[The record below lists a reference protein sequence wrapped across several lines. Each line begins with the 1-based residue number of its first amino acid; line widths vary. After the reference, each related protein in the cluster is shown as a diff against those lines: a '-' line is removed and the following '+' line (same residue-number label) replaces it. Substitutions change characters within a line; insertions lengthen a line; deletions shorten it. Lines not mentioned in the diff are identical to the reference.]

1 MDKRAGRR
9 NRQIKKQK
17 NVMARWD
24 FNGIARDLVQEY
36 NLDASYRAK
45 SFLCNELKKRLLCG
59 VEKTKGQLLPAEKKL
74 SSLLG
79 NMALIE
85 YALWL
90 YGNEPVPIKEAI
102 EMHMAAQQIAKEI
115 ASWTGIENK
124 RKKWSKI
131 AEKQHELYISS
142 LKFSLEVGLHETTK
156 IEKSEFVPIL
166 IQGSTLVAPLK
177 AMSRFF
183 VKTNFRQIDL
193 IVENVLKEMHN
204 D

>member
-17 NVMARWD
+17 SVMARWD
-24 FNGIARDLVQEY
+24 FNGIARDLVQGC
-36 NLDASYRAK
+36 NLDASHGAK

-102 EMHMAAQQIAKEI
+102 EMHGAAQQIAKEI
-115 ASWTGIENK
+115 ASRAGVENK
-124 RKKWSKI
+124 RKKWSRI
-131 AEKQHELYISS
+131 AEQHELYILS
-142 LKFSLEVGLHETTK
+142 LKFSLEFGPHETTK
-156 IEKSEFVPIL
+156 IKKSEFVPIL
-166 IQGSTLVAPLK
+166 IQGSALIAPLK
-177 AMSRFF
+177 ALSRFF
-183 VKTNFRQIDL
+183 VKTSFKEIDS
-193 IVENVLKEMHN
+193 IVENVFKGMPQ
-204 D
+204 